1 MTIVK
6 VTSPA
11 GYPVTLTE
19 AKDHCRVTSSAHD
32 TRITAYIAAATA
44 LVEKL
49 TEMLLVEQT
58 VRLELDGFPDDVI
71 DIPVAPLQGVIS
83 LKYDDLSNV
92 EQTLTLD
99 THFYARASGRYPIIQ
114 PAGTWPTT
122 CANKPGSVR
131 ITLLAGY
138 DTANSPI
145 DYGENIPADLRHA
158 ILIKVKE
165 FFDNGG
171 ETIVGNNTVSPSAN
185 TVLSLTEQYKRWNSL

>member
-6 VTSPA
+6 VTPPA

-19 AKDHCRVTSSAHD
+19 AKEHCRVTSNAHD
-32 TRITAYIAAATA
+32 ARITAYIAAATSA
-44 LVEKL
+44 IESM

-58 VRLELDGFPDDVI
+58 VRIELDGFPDDAI
-71 DIPVAPLQGVIS
+71 DIPVSPVQGVIS
-83 LKYDDLSNV
+83 VKYDDLSNV
-92 EQTLTLD
+92 EQTLVANTN
-99 THFYARASGRYPIIQ
+99 YYSRVSGRYPVIQ
-114 PAGTWPTT
+114 PVGTWPTT

-145 DYGENIPADLRHA
+145 DYGENVPADLRHA
-158 ILIKVKE
+158 ILVKVKE

>member
-6 VTSPA
+6 VTPPA

-19 AKDHCRVTSSAHD
+19 AKEHCRVTSSAHD
-32 TRITAYIAAATA
+32 ARITTYIAAATSA
-44 LVEKL
+44 IESM

-58 VRLELDGFPDDVI
+58 VRIELDGFPDDVI
-71 DIPVAPLQGVIS
+71 DVPVSPVQSVIS
-83 LKYDDLSNV
+83 LKYDDLANE
-92 EQTLTLD
+92 EQTLVLD
-99 THFYARASGRYPIIQ
+99 TNYYSRVSGRYPVIR
-114 PAGTWPTT
+114 PVGTWPTT

-158 ILIKVKE
+158 ILVKVKE

-185 TVLSLTEQYKRWNSL
+185 TVASLTEQYKRWNSL